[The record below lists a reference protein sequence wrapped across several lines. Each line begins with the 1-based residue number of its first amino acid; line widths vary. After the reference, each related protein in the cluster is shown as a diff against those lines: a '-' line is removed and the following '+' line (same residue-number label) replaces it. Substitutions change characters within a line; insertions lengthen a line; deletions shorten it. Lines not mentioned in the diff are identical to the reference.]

1 MSNSSI
7 ASSTRVSSV
16 LARRSARRL
25 PLPPLATYPPT
36 TATRSPTGF
45 STVPRTSRCM
55 AACPHDPRGIQQL
68 TSQGLLACRFAPI
81 RQSLT
86 AHCPTPNAFF
96 IQYIGLQILEK
107 LIQTRWKAIP
117 DDQRAG
123 LCCPGFS
130 ETRDRALTDAPFS
143 FPGIRN
149 FVVSLTIKLASDEM
163 TLRKEKTYINK
174 LNLIL
179 VQVRAGS
186 NGLRLPDS
194 IPSL

>member
-1 MSNSSI
+1 VSLC
-7 ASSTRVSSV
+7 ST
-16 LARRSARRL
+16 
-25 PLPPLATYPPT
+25 
-36 TATRSPTGF
+36 
-45 STVPRTSRCM
+45 C
-55 AACPHDPRGIQQL
+55 
-68 TSQGLLACRFAPI
+68 
-81 RQSLT
+81 QSLT
-86 AHCPTPNAFF
+86 TYCPIPNVLS

-123 LCCPGFS
+123 LFSSGFPD
-130 ETRDRALTDAPFS
+130 TRDRALTDAPFS
-143 FPGIRN
+143 SPGIRN

-186 NGLRLPDS
+186 NGLRAIGLTQVRCYRSSNKSGLIIGRPSYLRSSPHPKPASRYARTTWSFSDS
-194 IPSL
+194 CQKKSSIFQQNT